1 MLITDISFQELNAVT
16 SLLGKPLMEE
26 EGVSHLLLPALWKD
40 VWSALKPQMSSVYPA
55 TPLVGMF

>member
-26 EGVSHLLLPALWKD
+26 EGVFHLLLPALWKD
-40 VWSALKPQMSSVYPA
+40 VWSALKPQMSSAYPA
-55 TPLVGMF
+55 TQSVGMF